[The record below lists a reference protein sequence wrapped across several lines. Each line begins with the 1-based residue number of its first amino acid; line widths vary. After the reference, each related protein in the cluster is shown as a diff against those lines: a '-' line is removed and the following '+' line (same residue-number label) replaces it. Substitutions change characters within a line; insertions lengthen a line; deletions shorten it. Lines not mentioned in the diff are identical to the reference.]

1 MKLQDLEHA
10 ARIIVEGGLV
20 LYPAEGCYGI
30 GCDPC
35 QHAAVRRIL
44 HAKHR
49 SWQHGLIV
57 IGATMNQLFRYIDAD
72 PALLA
77 PALVDWPGPH
87 TWLMP
92 ARAGV
97 SRWIRGHHDSIA
109 IRLTD
114 HSIARRLCL
123 FARRGIVSTSANRH
137 GLDPA
142 RTDAQARR
150 VLGRRVDYVLSGA
163 VGYLRNPTPIRDART
178 GAVVRNG

>member
-10 ARIIVEGGLV
+10 ARIIAEGGVV
-20 LYPAEGCYGI
+20 LYPTEGCYGI

-35 QHAAVRRIL
+35 RHAAVRRIL
-44 HAKHR
+44 YAKHR

-57 IGATMNQLFRYIDAD
+57 IGATMNQIFQYIDAE

-77 PALVDWPGPH
+77 PALADWPGPH

-97 SRWIRGHHDSIA
+97 SRWIRGHHDGVA
-109 IRLTD
+109 VRLTD
-114 HSIARRLCL
+114 HPIARRLCL
-123 FARRGIVSTSANRH
+123 SAHRAIVSTSANRH

-150 VLGRRVDYVLSGA
+150 ALGRRVDYVLSGV
-163 VGYLRNPTPIRDART
+163 VGRLRNPTPIRDART
-178 GAVVRNG
+178 GAIVRSG